1 MGHIS
6 VGGEDMKHNDHGF
19 SMVEIIIVIAIMAIL
34 AGALAPVLIRYVNQ
48 SRKTADVTS
57 GDNLGQAAQIALT
70 DARIADY
77 VLQQQTPF
85 SVDITDLT
93 ANDLF
98 VKKLAEII
106 NSAPTV
112 KYRKTGGTNFQITI
126 YHLDDTDTSYGVEVT
141 VKGATVT
148 STSGAASTPKGD
160 GAMVYPEV
168 DASYQ

>member
-1 MGHIS
+1 
-6 VGGEDMKHNDHGF
+6 MKQDDHGF
-19 SMVEIIIVIAIMAIL
+19 SMVELIIVIAIMAIL

-48 SRKTADVTS
+48 SRKTADVSS
-57 GDNLGQAAQIALT
+57 GDSLGQAAQIALT

-77 VLQQQTPF
+77 VLQQQLPF

-98 VKKLAEII
+98 VKKLAEIM
-106 NSAPTV
+106 NNVPTV
-112 KYRKTGGTNFQITI
+112 KYTRNGGTNFQVTI

-148 STSGAASTPKGD
+148 STTGAASTPKGQ

-168 DASYQ
+168 DDSFK